1 MKKFAILLA
10 VILLTACSMK
20 PNDATI
26 TQQVSTQLLQRHGD
40 LIFEVVNFKKVNGIS
55 RDDNTYDAEVEYDL
69 RFLVDLL
76 AMLIRTK
83 IEDNFFALASL
94 ISRNTIRL
102 YNLKREPDVR
112 RGIDIW
118 DRCCDV
124 VWIVCPVV
132 CHVGKLYHTGSGEV
146 GKVRP

>member
-1 MKKFAILLA
+1 MKKFAVLLA

-69 RFLVDLL
+69 RFLVDLKDAADRLQQQSGSIFAAGLEATALGL
-76 AMLIRTK
+76 AYGNFKKGDTLHKKEWVHFVRSEKGWLI
-83 IEDNFFALASL
+83 
-94 ISRNTIRL
+94 
-102 YNLKREPDVR
+102 DVNQ
-112 RGIDIW
+112 
-118 DRCCDV
+118 
-124 VWIVCPVV
+124 
-132 CHVGKLYHTGSGEV
+132 
-146 GKVRP
+146 